1 MIQITSNPA
10 SANILFNVYIEIGL
24 SYTYVTSSDY
34 KWIFNYFDENAV
46 RNMKLGS

>member
-34 KWIFNYFDENAV
+34 KWIFNYSDENAV
-46 RNMKLGS
+46 RKKKLGS